1 MIYQLLYF
9 VSSINHTNN
18 MEKPILEM
26 KFYQP
31 KLIMFSGNIELLHE
45 VHDKKNE
52 SKTEI
57 RQLWK
62 GFGMIESFKGELLHF
77 GEVVIF
83 NTLQS
88 INGVVFSSQLVIEEL
103 DETDDINFLIENL

>member
-1 MIYQLLYF
+1 
-9 VSSINHTNN
+9 

-45 VHDKKNE
+45 VHDKKNMFK
-52 SKTEI
+52 SEI

-62 GFGMIESFKGELLHF
+62 GFGMIETFKGEMIYF

-83 NTLQS
+83 NTLQVM
-88 INGVVFSSQLVIEEL
+88 NGVVFSTQLGIEEL
-103 DETDDINFLIENL
+103 DETDNLQFLIENL